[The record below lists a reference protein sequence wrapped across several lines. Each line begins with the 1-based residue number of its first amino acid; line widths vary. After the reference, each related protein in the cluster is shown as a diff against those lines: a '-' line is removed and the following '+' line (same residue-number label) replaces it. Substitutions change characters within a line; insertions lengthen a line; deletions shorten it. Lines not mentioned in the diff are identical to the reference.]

1 MTLNAL
7 LSDLERL
14 GVALE
19 ADGDRLRYK
28 APAPLPPALLSELK
42 VHKAGVLARLAGPPD
57 YSVTRSGRRIGLPLT
72 EAPEPEPA
80 RPVSVGTLPEPRS
93 LPRFSVPPV
102 PPLPE
107 PLAALVR
114 AASAG
119 VLPPGPV
126 KLDTGQADSL
136 KDYTLGWAAAYLLG
150 DREHALSELWR
161 AYGAWPKRSEA

>member
-1 MTLNAL
+1 MPDLTAL
-7 LSDLERL
+7 SRRRGSVEETPT
-14 GVALE
+14 APIP
-19 ADGDRLRYK
+19 
-28 APAPLPPALLSELK
+28 APATAPAT
-42 VHKAGVLARLAGPPD
+42 VLLAGPAP
-57 YSVTRSGRRIGLPLT
+57 VTPPASSEQRAGNPSLLESSPSTHLP
-72 EAPEPEPA
+72 PKKGGGDDS
-80 RPVSVGTLPEPRS
+80 PVAITQSPNHPSKRQAVTTL
-93 LPRFSVPPV
+93 V

-161 AYGAWPKRSEA
+161 AYGAWPKRADA